1 MEQSSI
7 FPGIGGVDGQ
17 VLVNFRRDLNIE
29 TGLGGQC
36 HQSVSTQKLD
46 DSHHPGVCWLAEQG
60 VPSLKRRLA
69 RGHHRTPPFQVFDA
83 PGNHE
88 GKAYWV
94 TGTGRAV
101 GHFFS

>member
-1 MEQSSI
+1 MQKVADLTFEWFFVIGIEQNHGVSQWVCHRTCARIKPTVNQKELHGTSHSSI

-46 DSHHPGVCWLAEQG
+46 DLHHPGVYWLAE
-60 VPSLKRRLA
+60 
-69 RGHHRTPPFQVFDA
+69 
-83 PGNHE
+83 
-88 GKAYWV
+88 
-94 TGTGRAV
+94 
-101 GHFFS
+101 